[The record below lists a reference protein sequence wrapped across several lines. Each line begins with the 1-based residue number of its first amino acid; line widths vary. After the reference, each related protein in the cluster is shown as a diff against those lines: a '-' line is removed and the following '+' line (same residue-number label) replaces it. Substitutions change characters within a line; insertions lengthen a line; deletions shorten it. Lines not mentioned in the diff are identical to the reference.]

1 MIYKELLVSLS
12 TLLAYVPMTHS
23 QIESLIDKCPKGQD
37 MLLMQA
43 YVMSTEDIASPYL
56 EKIMG
61 SGSSARRNMF
71 CK

>member
-23 QIESLIDKCPKGQD
+23 QIESLIDKCPRGQD

-43 YVMSTEDIASPYL
+43 YVMST
-56 EKIMG
+56 
-61 SGSSARRNMF
+61 
-71 CK
+71 